1 MRISILFFVI
11 INVANM
17 VASAGAKYIL
27 KYSER
32 LDKQESY
39 LWADVDEILQIRNSL
54 RSPTD
59 CSVSP

>member
-1 MRISILFFVI
+1 ML
-11 INVANM
+11 NVLKHM
-17 VASAGAKYIL
+17 VASVGAIYIL

-32 LDKQESY
+32 LGKQKSH
-39 LWADVDEILQIRNSL
+39 LSADSIGEVIQIRNPL